1 MFTLDQVRGFVAVA
15 EELHFGRA
23 AERLAMTQPPLSR
36 QIQKLEREVGVRLL
50 DRDNRTVELTAA
62 GAAFLAD
69 ARRLLVLAG
78 GALDEARRVQSGSAG
93 TVRLGFT
100 ATAAFGLLTTLLDRI
115 GTAYPDIVVDLV
127 ELVSRQQLAGLL
139 AGELDLGLARPPFD
153 GTIFSSR
160 LIHREALLAAVPAGH
175 RLAQLSRP
183 LSAADLVDQPL
194 IIHSPNTARYFSD
207 LITRFI
213 PLADQHVASTVGQI
227 LTMLWLVAGGR
238 GIAFVPASA
247 RLLGIDGVTYLPIA
261 GLPAEPVELHLVWL
275 TDVRNPALRSVLD
288 CLPPADSGSPDG

>member
-1 MFTLDQVRGFVAVA
+1 MHR
-15 EELHFGRA
+15 FG
-23 AERLAMTQPPLSR
+23 
-36 QIQKLEREVGVRLL
+36 
-50 DRDNRTVELTAA
+50 
-62 GAAFLAD
+62 
-69 ARRLLVLAG
+69 
-78 GALDEARRVQSGSAG
+78 
-93 TVRLGFT
+93 LGFT

-115 GTAYPDIVVDLV
+115 GTVYPDIVVDLV
-127 ELVSRQQLAGLL
+127 ELVTRQQLAGLL

-175 RLAQLSRP
+175 RLAQLPRP

-238 GIAFVPASA
+238 GHRVRTRLGAAARHRRGDLSADRRPAGGAGRTSS
-247 RLLGIDGVTYLPIA
+247 RLA
-261 GLPAEPVELHLVWL
+261 H
-275 TDVRNPALRSVLD
+275 
-288 CLPPADSGSPDG
+288 